1 MNCLICPDRAWCEGM
16 DDCPYF
22 KAKRPALIRLVSVLL
37 AVSALT
43 AYSAPHTQ
51 GGYSVAEGWR
61 ERLIDLDAL
70 YGAVGKAESNNGRT
84 SLNHYQLTEGY
95 VRDVESITGLPVPHS
110 VYEDKARQEAA
121 MLEYW
126 NHYGERYEA
135 ASGRAISAEVL
146 AKMHRVGYRGLK
158 SKPKTAR
165 DYWHKVRPE
174 YEARKAHNQFKR
186 KGGR

>member
-1 MNCLICPDRAWCEGM
+1 MI
-16 DDCPYF
+16 
-22 KAKRPALIRLVSVLL
+22 KRLVCSI
-37 AVSALT
+37 AVAVAAWT
-43 AYSAPHTQ
+43 AYAAPHTQ
-51 GGYSVAEGWR
+51 DGYSVAEGWR
-61 ERLIDLDAL
+61 ARLIDLDAL
-70 YGAVGKAESNNGRT
+70 YGAVGKAESDNGLT
-84 SLNHYQLTEGY
+84 SRNHYQLTERY
-95 VRDVESITGLPVPHS
+95 VRDVERITGRAVS
-110 VYEDKARQEAA
+110 RTVYGEKAKQEAA

-146 AKMHRVGYRGLK
+146 AKIHRVGYRGLK